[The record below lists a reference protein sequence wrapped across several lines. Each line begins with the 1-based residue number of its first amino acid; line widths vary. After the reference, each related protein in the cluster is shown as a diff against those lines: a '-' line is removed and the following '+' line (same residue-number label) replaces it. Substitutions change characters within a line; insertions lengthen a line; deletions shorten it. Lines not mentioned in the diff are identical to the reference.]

1 MKSDTTIKQLES
13 LLNKG
18 KFNNIY
24 FENYLRNEEE
34 IKNNAVKELLNNET
48 IIKTLKKLPND

>member
-18 KFNNIY
+18 KFDNIS

-34 IKNNAVKELLNNET
+34 IKNSAMKELFNDET

>member
-18 KFNNIY
+18 KFDNIY

-34 IKNNAVKELLNNET
+34 IKNSAMKELFNDET

>member
-1 MKSDTTIKQLES
+1 MKSDTMIKHLES
-13 LLNKG
+13 LLDKG
-18 KFNNIY
+18 KFDNISI
-24 FENYLRNEEE
+24 ENYLYNEEQ